1 MIYPKG
7 VNIDKSFTTSGVR
20 YVGEYIYVLLL
31 DFGDTCLIK
40 RIKTDDSEIKYH
52 QILSGETIEQFFATP
67 ETHTPYVWINQ
78 V

>member
-7 VNIDKSFTTSGVR
+7 VNIDRSFTVSGVK
-20 YVGEYIYVLLL
+20 YVGDYIYVLLL
-31 DFGDTCLIK
+31 DFGNTCLIK

-52 QILSGETIEQFFATP
+52 VIEEAEPIEIFFANP
-67 ETHTPYVWINQ
+67 ENHTPYVWINQ